1 MVKTYTTDAV
11 ATSESLALQVPAGA
25 TDVQVRFRY
34 SGNNN
39 WFWTVDNVRL
49 G

>member
-1 MVKTYTTDAV
+1 MGRQERADDT
-11 ATSESLALQVPAGA
+11 LRVPAGA

-34 SGNNN
+34 SGANN
-39 WFWTVDNVRL
+39 WYWTVDNVKL